1 MKYAVFAIIIYV
13 AFLLVFLRTV
23 CLKKCEFSMSD
34 IMYILYTCNFIKKE
48 LEDESFSRN
57 LLKLCRESE
66 QLFLILKFSSIICIK
81 KYSQVSQEAFEVLF
95 LKNINRA
102 AIFRFSNM
110 RGCTV
115 MRSQNAYIRKAV

>member
-1 MKYAVFAIIIYV
+1 
-13 AFLLVFLRTV
+13 
-23 CLKKCEFSMSD
+23 MSD

-110 RGCTV
+110 RGCRV